1 MFLSKSSGLFELYMN
16 DNKLCF
22 MPQSDIQY
30 QVTKVLRRCVVKFG
44 QPLELLVGFIKLKS
58 KMAAIS
64 LQDIF

>member
-1 MFLSKSSGLFELYMN
+1 
-16 DNKLCF
+16 